1 MKQYITPI
9 ILLTASVMFTG
20 CETDEPKFDATG
32 AFEATEITVSA
43 ENSGKIIELN
53 LTEGTLLNAGQVVGV
68 IDSTQLHFSKLQ
80 LVNTLGSVAV
90 TAPVV
95 GLQLSSLNDQLAKQ
109 KLEQKR
115 VVELL
120 RNKAATPKQLDDIN
134 SAAAVLESQIAAQK
148 STLTKS
154 VASLD
159 AKGSSIEVQI
169 AQMEDLIKK
178 CRIVSPI
185 NGVVLAKYAEQGEFA
200 MMGKPIFKIADTQ
213 NIYIRA
219 YVTSSQLADLQLS
232 QQVKVFADYGG
243 DKIKEYDG
251 VIEWI
256 ADKSEFTPKNIQTQD
271 GRANLVYAVKI
282 AVKNDGYLKLGM
294 YGFVR
299 FN

>member
-1 MKQYITPI
+1 M
-9 ILLTASVMFTG
+9 
-20 CETDEPKFDATG
+20 
-32 AFEATEITVSA
+32 
-43 ENSGKIIELN
+43 
-53 LTEGTLLNAGQVVGV
+53 
-68 IDSTQLHFSKLQ
+68 
-80 LVNTLGSVAV
+80 
-90 TAPVV
+90 
-95 GLQLSSLNDQLAKQ
+95 
-109 KLEQKR
+109 
-115 VVELL
+115 
-120 RNKAATPKQLDDIN
+120 
-134 SAAAVLESQIAAQK
+134 
-148 STLTKS
+148 
-154 VASLD
+154 
-159 AKGSSIEVQI
+159 
-169 AQMEDLIKK
+169 
-178 CRIVSPI
+178 SPI

>member
-43 ENSGKIIELN
+43 ENSGKIIELD

-134 SAAAVLESQIAAQK
+134 SAVAVLESQIAAQK